1 MIYWPKNSWMVCF
14 LQLLGFS
21 LFNFENQNSYSTFF
35 NLMTKQSHKYTKEVV
50 MQSSYDIMTGFER
63 SLMQE
68 KNKSLLFSKQDIAK
82 KIRRSWR
89 FHIKSNTAK
98 PKWKMVLNVVTWAL
112 AFTRK
117 TWLSNICSFIYC
129 WPLTWNVQQNIAL

>member
-1 MIYWPKNSWMVCF
+1 MVCF

-68 KNKSLLFSKQDIAK
+68 KNKSLLFFKTKHCKENQKKLEVSYQVKYCKAK
-82 KIRRSWR
+82 MKDGFKCCYLGIGL
-89 FHIKSNTAK
+89 H
-98 PKWKMVLNVVTWAL
+98 
-112 AFTRK
+112 
-117 TWLSNICSFIYC
+117 
-129 WPLTWNVQQNIAL
+129 